1 MTSWNAAVSHV
12 MEEREMAKTKSSVRG
27 TQNKKIVPV
36 KSYVK
41 KDGTKVAGHRRST
54 PN

>member
-1 MTSWNAAVSHV
+1 MCTVRKGNST
-12 MEEREMAKTKSSVRG
+12 MAKTKSSVRG

-36 KSYVK
+36 KPYK
-41 KDGTKVAGHRRST
+41 KSDGTKVKAHRRST